1 MESGALRSAPT
12 ILSPVS
18 TRLPAVGG
26 LPVPDRGKHLTS
38 PCLQERQ
45 STLERDVEE
54 KESNKSGVNLHSD
67 VCIKY

>member
-18 TRLPAVGG
+18 TLLSAVVG
-26 LPVPDRGKHLTS
+26 LPVSDRGKQLTS
-38 PCLQERQ
+38 LCLQERQ

-54 KESNKSGVNLHSD
+54 KE
-67 VCIKY
+67 